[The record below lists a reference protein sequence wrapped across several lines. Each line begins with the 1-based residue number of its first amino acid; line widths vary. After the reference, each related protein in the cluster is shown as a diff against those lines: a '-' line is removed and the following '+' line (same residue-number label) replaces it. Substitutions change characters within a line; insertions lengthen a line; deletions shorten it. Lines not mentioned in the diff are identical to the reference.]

1 MSQIVAASPHVT
13 TKNSTAVIMRD
24 VLIALLP
31 AVIAGCVVFGLRAL
45 LVVAVT
51 TAACVFFEWGFEKLC
66 HTPSTISDLSAAVTG
81 VLLAMNLPVSIP
93 LWQAVFGALVAM
105 VAVKGLFGGIGKNFA
120 NPAITARIVMFLAF
134 SKTMTAWVFP
144 DAVSSATP
152 LAMMAN
158 GESVDYLT
166 LLLGNHGGCL
176 GETSALA
183 LLIGFAYLLI
193 RGVISWHTP
202 VCFVGTVFVMS
213 LILGQDAVGQI
224 LSGGLMLGAI
234 FMATDYSTTPS
245 TNLGRVLFGIGAGL
259 LTVLIRFYGAYAE
272 GVSFAI
278 LFMCSGMSEKQGI
291 IKAVV
296 VLVVICLVISG
307 ALAVV
312 NSFTAPVSAA
322 NAEARETA
330 ARQELIPEAGSF
342 EQVTDGLPENVL
354 SAYVGKAADGSV
366 AGYVITTSGK
376 GFGGTIQVMVA
387 ISPEGTILRCKT
399 LDVSSETKTL
409 GGQTANESYYGQYE
423 GQDSSLSGVQAISGA
438 TITSTAYKGC
448 VQTAFAAY
456 ETVKEAAK

>member
-93 LWQAVFGALVAM
+93 LWQAVFCVLFAM
-105 VAVKGLFGGIGKNFA
+105 VAVMGLFGGSGKNFA

-134 SKTMTAWVFP
+134 SKTMTALVFP

-245 TNLGRVLFGIGAGL
+245 TNWGRVLFGIGAGL

-278 LFMCSGMSEKQGI
+278 LFMNILTPYLSKW
-291 IKAVV
+291 
-296 VLVVICLVISG
+296 
-307 ALAVV
+307 
-312 NSFTAPVSAA
+312 T
-322 NAEARETA
+322 ETK
-330 ARQELIPEAGSF
+330 P
-342 EQVTDGLPENVL
+342 
-354 SAYVGKAADGSV
+354 
-366 AGYVITTSGK
+366 
-376 GFGGTIQVMVA
+376 FGG
-387 ISPEGTILRCKT
+387 
-399 LDVSSETKTL
+399 
-409 GGQTANESYYGQYE
+409 
-423 GQDSSLSGVQAISGA
+423 
-438 TITSTAYKGC
+438 
-448 VQTAFAAY
+448 AA
-456 ETVKEAAK
+456 A

>member
-24 VLIALLP
+24 VLIARLP

-93 LWQAVFGALVAM
+93 LWQAVFGALVAI

-152 LAMMAN
+152 LAMMAS

-245 TNLGRVLFGIGAGL
+245 TDWGRVLFGIGAGL

-278 LFMCSGMSEKQGI
+278 LFMNILTPYLSKW
-291 IKAVV
+291 
-296 VLVVICLVISG
+296 
-307 ALAVV
+307 
-312 NSFTAPVSAA
+312 T
-322 NAEARETA
+322 ETK
-330 ARQELIPEAGSF
+330 P
-342 EQVTDGLPENVL
+342 
-354 SAYVGKAADGSV
+354 
-366 AGYVITTSGK
+366 
-376 GFGGTIQVMVA
+376 FGGVA
-387 ISPEGTILRCKT
+387 
-399 LDVSSETKTL
+399 
-409 GGQTANESYYGQYE
+409 A
-423 GQDSSLSGVQAISGA
+423 
-438 TITSTAYKGC
+438 
-448 VQTAFAAY
+448 
-456 ETVKEAAK
+456 

>member
-31 AVIAGCVVFGLRAL
+31 AVLAGCVVFGLRAL

-51 TAACVFFEWGFEKLC
+51 TAACIFFEWGFEKLC

-93 LWQAVFGALVAM
+93 LWQAVFGALVAI

-245 TNLGRVLFGIGAGL
+245 TNWGRVLFGIGAGL

-278 LFMCSGMSEKQGI
+278 LFMNILTPYLSKW
-291 IKAVV
+291 
-296 VLVVICLVISG
+296 
-307 ALAVV
+307 
-312 NSFTAPVSAA
+312 T
-322 NAEARETA
+322 ETK
-330 ARQELIPEAGSF
+330 P
-342 EQVTDGLPENVL
+342 
-354 SAYVGKAADGSV
+354 
-366 AGYVITTSGK
+366 
-376 GFGGTIQVMVA
+376 FGGVA
-387 ISPEGTILRCKT
+387 
-399 LDVSSETKTL
+399 
-409 GGQTANESYYGQYE
+409 A
-423 GQDSSLSGVQAISGA
+423 
-438 TITSTAYKGC
+438 
-448 VQTAFAAY
+448 
-456 ETVKEAAK
+456 

>member
-93 LWQAVFGALVAM
+93 LWQAVFGALVAI

-152 LAMMAN
+152 LAMMAS

-278 LFMCSGMSEKQGI
+278 LFTNILTPYLSKW
-291 IKAVV
+291 
-296 VLVVICLVISG
+296 
-307 ALAVV
+307 
-312 NSFTAPVSAA
+312 T
-322 NAEARETA
+322 ETK
-330 ARQELIPEAGSF
+330 P
-342 EQVTDGLPENVL
+342 
-354 SAYVGKAADGSV
+354 
-366 AGYVITTSGK
+366 
-376 GFGGTIQVMVA
+376 FGGVA
-387 ISPEGTILRCKT
+387 
-399 LDVSSETKTL
+399 
-409 GGQTANESYYGQYE
+409 A
-423 GQDSSLSGVQAISGA
+423 
-438 TITSTAYKGC
+438 
-448 VQTAFAAY
+448 
-456 ETVKEAAK
+456 

>member
-24 VLIALLP
+24 VLIALCP
-31 AVIAGCVVFGLRAL
+31 ALIAGCVVFGLRAL

-51 TAACVFFEWGFEKLC
+51 TAACVFFEWGYEKLC
-66 HTPSTISDLSAAVTG
+66 HLPSTISDLSAAVTG

-245 TNLGRVLFGIGAGL
+245 TDWGRVLFGIGAGL

-278 LFMCSGMSEKQGI
+278 LFMNILTPYLSRW
-291 IKAVV
+291 
-296 VLVVICLVISG
+296 
-307 ALAVV
+307 
-312 NSFTAPVSAA
+312 T
-322 NAEARETA
+322 ETK
-330 ARQELIPEAGSF
+330 P
-342 EQVTDGLPENVL
+342 
-354 SAYVGKAADGSV
+354 
-366 AGYVITTSGK
+366 
-376 GFGGTIQVMVA
+376 FGGVA
-387 ISPEGTILRCKT
+387 
-399 LDVSSETKTL
+399 
-409 GGQTANESYYGQYE
+409 A
-423 GQDSSLSGVQAISGA
+423 
-438 TITSTAYKGC
+438 
-448 VQTAFAAY
+448 
-456 ETVKEAAK
+456 

>member
-31 AVIAGCVVFGLRAL
+31 AVLAGCVVFGLRAL

-93 LWQAVFGALVAM
+93 LWQAVFGALVAI

-144 DAVSSATP
+144 DAVSTATP

-245 TNLGRVLFGIGAGL
+245 TDWGRVLFGIGAGL

-278 LFMCSGMSEKQGI
+278 LFMNILTPYLSKW
-291 IKAVV
+291 
-296 VLVVICLVISG
+296 
-307 ALAVV
+307 
-312 NSFTAPVSAA
+312 T
-322 NAEARETA
+322 ETK
-330 ARQELIPEAGSF
+330 P
-342 EQVTDGLPENVL
+342 
-354 SAYVGKAADGSV
+354 
-366 AGYVITTSGK
+366 
-376 GFGGTIQVMVA
+376 FGGVA
-387 ISPEGTILRCKT
+387 
-399 LDVSSETKTL
+399 
-409 GGQTANESYYGQYE
+409 A
-423 GQDSSLSGVQAISGA
+423 
-438 TITSTAYKGC
+438 
-448 VQTAFAAY
+448 
-456 ETVKEAAK
+456 

>member
-31 AVIAGCVVFGLRAL
+31 AVLAGCVVFGLRAL

-93 LWQAVFGALVAM
+93 LWQAVFGALVAI

-202 VCFVGTVFVMS
+202 ICFVGTVFVMS

-278 LFMCSGMSEKQGI
+278 LFMNILTPYLSKW
-291 IKAVV
+291 
-296 VLVVICLVISG
+296 
-307 ALAVV
+307 
-312 NSFTAPVSAA
+312 T
-322 NAEARETA
+322 ETK
-330 ARQELIPEAGSF
+330 P
-342 EQVTDGLPENVL
+342 
-354 SAYVGKAADGSV
+354 
-366 AGYVITTSGK
+366 
-376 GFGGTIQVMVA
+376 FGGVA
-387 ISPEGTILRCKT
+387 
-399 LDVSSETKTL
+399 
-409 GGQTANESYYGQYE
+409 A
-423 GQDSSLSGVQAISGA
+423 
-438 TITSTAYKGC
+438 
-448 VQTAFAAY
+448 
-456 ETVKEAAK
+456 

>member
-134 SKTMTAWVFP
+134 SKTMTALVFP

-245 TNLGRVLFGIGAGL
+245 TDWGRVLFGIGAGL

-278 LFMCSGMSEKQGI
+278 LFMNILTPYLSKW
-291 IKAVV
+291 
-296 VLVVICLVISG
+296 
-307 ALAVV
+307 
-312 NSFTAPVSAA
+312 T
-322 NAEARETA
+322 ETK
-330 ARQELIPEAGSF
+330 P
-342 EQVTDGLPENVL
+342 
-354 SAYVGKAADGSV
+354 
-366 AGYVITTSGK
+366 
-376 GFGGTIQVMVA
+376 FGG
-387 ISPEGTILRCKT
+387 
-399 LDVSSETKTL
+399 
-409 GGQTANESYYGQYE
+409 
-423 GQDSSLSGVQAISGA
+423 
-438 TITSTAYKGC
+438 
-448 VQTAFAAY
+448 AA
-456 ETVKEAAK
+456 A

>member
-31 AVIAGCVVFGLRAL
+31 AVLAGCVVFGLRAL

-66 HTPSTISDLSAAVTG
+66 HKPSTISDLSAAVTG

-93 LWQAVFGALVAM
+93 LWQAVFGALVAI

-245 TNLGRVLFGIGAGL
+245 TNWGRVLFGIGAGL

-278 LFMCSGMSEKQGI
+278 LFMNILTPYLSKW
-291 IKAVV
+291 
-296 VLVVICLVISG
+296 
-307 ALAVV
+307 
-312 NSFTAPVSAA
+312 T
-322 NAEARETA
+322 ETK
-330 ARQELIPEAGSF
+330 P
-342 EQVTDGLPENVL
+342 
-354 SAYVGKAADGSV
+354 
-366 AGYVITTSGK
+366 
-376 GFGGTIQVMVA
+376 FGG
-387 ISPEGTILRCKT
+387 
-399 LDVSSETKTL
+399 
-409 GGQTANESYYGQYE
+409 
-423 GQDSSLSGVQAISGA
+423 
-438 TITSTAYKGC
+438 
-448 VQTAFAAY
+448 AA
-456 ETVKEAAK
+456 A

>member
-31 AVIAGCVVFGLRAL
+31 AVLAGCVVFGLRAL

-245 TNLGRVLFGIGAGL
+245 TNWGRVLFGIGAGL
-259 LTVLIRFYGAYAE
+259 LAVLIRFYGAYAE

-278 LFMCSGMSEKQGI
+278 LFMNILTPYLSKW
-291 IKAVV
+291 
-296 VLVVICLVISG
+296 
-307 ALAVV
+307 
-312 NSFTAPVSAA
+312 T
-322 NAEARETA
+322 ETK
-330 ARQELIPEAGSF
+330 P
-342 EQVTDGLPENVL
+342 
-354 SAYVGKAADGSV
+354 
-366 AGYVITTSGK
+366 
-376 GFGGTIQVMVA
+376 FGGVA
-387 ISPEGTILRCKT
+387 
-399 LDVSSETKTL
+399 
-409 GGQTANESYYGQYE
+409 A
-423 GQDSSLSGVQAISGA
+423 
-438 TITSTAYKGC
+438 
-448 VQTAFAAY
+448 
-456 ETVKEAAK
+456 

>member
-1 MSQIVAASPHVT
+1 M
-13 TKNSTAVIMRD
+13 KR
-24 VLIALLP
+24 
-31 AVIAGCVVFGLRAL
+31 
-45 LVVAVT
+45 
-51 TAACVFFEWGFEKLC
+51 LC
-66 HTPSTISDLSAAVTG
+66 GKPSTICDLSAAVTG

-134 SKTMTAWVFP
+134 SKSMTAWVFP

-245 TNLGRVLFGIGAGL
+245 TDWGRVLFGIGAGL

-278 LFMCSGMSEKQGI
+278 LFMNILTPYLSRW
-291 IKAVV
+291 
-296 VLVVICLVISG
+296 
-307 ALAVV
+307 
-312 NSFTAPVSAA
+312 T
-322 NAEARETA
+322 ETK
-330 ARQELIPEAGSF
+330 P
-342 EQVTDGLPENVL
+342 
-354 SAYVGKAADGSV
+354 
-366 AGYVITTSGK
+366 
-376 GFGGTIQVMVA
+376 FGGVA
-387 ISPEGTILRCKT
+387 
-399 LDVSSETKTL
+399 
-409 GGQTANESYYGQYE
+409 A
-423 GQDSSLSGVQAISGA
+423 
-438 TITSTAYKGC
+438 
-448 VQTAFAAY
+448 
-456 ETVKEAAK
+456 

>member
-213 LILGQDAVGQI
+213 LILGQDAVGQL

-245 TNLGRVLFGIGAGL
+245 TDWGRVLFGIGAGL

-278 LFMCSGMSEKQGI
+278 LFMNILTPYLSKW
-291 IKAVV
+291 
-296 VLVVICLVISG
+296 
-307 ALAVV
+307 
-312 NSFTAPVSAA
+312 T
-322 NAEARETA
+322 ETK
-330 ARQELIPEAGSF
+330 P
-342 EQVTDGLPENVL
+342 
-354 SAYVGKAADGSV
+354 
-366 AGYVITTSGK
+366 
-376 GFGGTIQVMVA
+376 FGGVA
-387 ISPEGTILRCKT
+387 
-399 LDVSSETKTL
+399 
-409 GGQTANESYYGQYE
+409 A
-423 GQDSSLSGVQAISGA
+423 
-438 TITSTAYKGC
+438 
-448 VQTAFAAY
+448 
-456 ETVKEAAK
+456 

>member
-24 VLIALLP
+24 VLIALCP
-31 AVIAGCVVFGLRAL
+31 ALIAGCVVFGLRAL

-51 TAACVFFEWGFEKLC
+51 TAACIFFEWGYEKLC
-66 HTPSTISDLSAAVTG
+66 GKPSTICDLSAAVTG

-134 SKTMTAWVFP
+134 SKSMTAWVFP

-193 RGVISWHTP
+193 RGVLSWHTP

-245 TNLGRVLFGIGAGL
+245 TDWGRVLFGIGAGL

-278 LFMCSGMSEKQGI
+278 LFMNILTPYLSRW
-291 IKAVV
+291 
-296 VLVVICLVISG
+296 
-307 ALAVV
+307 
-312 NSFTAPVSAA
+312 T
-322 NAEARETA
+322 ETK
-330 ARQELIPEAGSF
+330 P
-342 EQVTDGLPENVL
+342 
-354 SAYVGKAADGSV
+354 
-366 AGYVITTSGK
+366 
-376 GFGGTIQVMVA
+376 FGGVA
-387 ISPEGTILRCKT
+387 
-399 LDVSSETKTL
+399 
-409 GGQTANESYYGQYE
+409 A
-423 GQDSSLSGVQAISGA
+423 
-438 TITSTAYKGC
+438 
-448 VQTAFAAY
+448 
-456 ETVKEAAK
+456 

>member
-31 AVIAGCVVFGLRAL
+31 AVLAGCVVFGLRAL

-66 HTPSTISDLSAAVTG
+66 HKPSTISDLSAAVTG

-93 LWQAVFGALVAM
+93 LWQAVFGALVAI

-202 VCFVGTVFVMS
+202 ICFVGTVFVMS

-245 TNLGRVLFGIGAGL
+245 TNWGRVLFGIGAGL

-278 LFMCSGMSEKQGI
+278 LFMNILTPYLSKW
-291 IKAVV
+291 
-296 VLVVICLVISG
+296 
-307 ALAVV
+307 
-312 NSFTAPVSAA
+312 T
-322 NAEARETA
+322 ETK
-330 ARQELIPEAGSF
+330 P
-342 EQVTDGLPENVL
+342 
-354 SAYVGKAADGSV
+354 
-366 AGYVITTSGK
+366 
-376 GFGGTIQVMVA
+376 FGGVA
-387 ISPEGTILRCKT
+387 
-399 LDVSSETKTL
+399 
-409 GGQTANESYYGQYE
+409 A
-423 GQDSSLSGVQAISGA
+423 
-438 TITSTAYKGC
+438 
-448 VQTAFAAY
+448 
-456 ETVKEAAK
+456 

>member
-202 VCFVGTVFVMS
+202 ICFVGTVFVMS

-245 TNLGRVLFGIGAGL
+245 TNWGRVLFGIGAGL

-278 LFMCSGMSEKQGI
+278 LFMNILTPYLSKW
-291 IKAVV
+291 
-296 VLVVICLVISG
+296 
-307 ALAVV
+307 
-312 NSFTAPVSAA
+312 T
-322 NAEARETA
+322 ETK
-330 ARQELIPEAGSF
+330 P
-342 EQVTDGLPENVL
+342 
-354 SAYVGKAADGSV
+354 
-366 AGYVITTSGK
+366 
-376 GFGGTIQVMVA
+376 FGGVA
-387 ISPEGTILRCKT
+387 
-399 LDVSSETKTL
+399 
-409 GGQTANESYYGQYE
+409 A
-423 GQDSSLSGVQAISGA
+423 
-438 TITSTAYKGC
+438 
-448 VQTAFAAY
+448 
-456 ETVKEAAK
+456 

>member
-31 AVIAGCVVFGLRAL
+31 AVLAGCVVFGLRAL

-278 LFMCSGMSEKQGI
+278 LFMNILTPYLSKW
-291 IKAVV
+291 
-296 VLVVICLVISG
+296 
-307 ALAVV
+307 
-312 NSFTAPVSAA
+312 
-322 NAEARETA
+322 
-330 ARQELIPEAGSF
+330 
-342 EQVTDGLPENVL
+342 TDTKP
-354 SAYVGKAADGSV
+354 
-366 AGYVITTSGK
+366 
-376 GFGGTIQVMVA
+376 FGGVA
-387 ISPEGTILRCKT
+387 
-399 LDVSSETKTL
+399 
-409 GGQTANESYYGQYE
+409 A
-423 GQDSSLSGVQAISGA
+423 
-438 TITSTAYKGC
+438 
-448 VQTAFAAY
+448 
-456 ETVKEAAK
+456 

>member
-13 TKNSTAVIMRD
+13 TKNPTAVIMRD

-66 HTPSTISDLSAAVTG
+66 HKPSTISDLSAAVTG

-245 TNLGRVLFGIGAGL
+245 TNWGRVLFGIGAGL

-278 LFMCSGMSEKQGI
+278 LFMNILTPYLSKW
-291 IKAVV
+291 
-296 VLVVICLVISG
+296 
-307 ALAVV
+307 
-312 NSFTAPVSAA
+312 T
-322 NAEARETA
+322 ETK
-330 ARQELIPEAGSF
+330 P
-342 EQVTDGLPENVL
+342 
-354 SAYVGKAADGSV
+354 
-366 AGYVITTSGK
+366 
-376 GFGGTIQVMVA
+376 FGG
-387 ISPEGTILRCKT
+387 
-399 LDVSSETKTL
+399 
-409 GGQTANESYYGQYE
+409 
-423 GQDSSLSGVQAISGA
+423 
-438 TITSTAYKGC
+438 
-448 VQTAFAAY
+448 AA
-456 ETVKEAAK
+456 A

>member
-31 AVIAGCVVFGLRAL
+31 AVLAGCVVFGLRAL

-93 LWQAVFGALVAM
+93 LWQAVFGALVAI

-120 NPAITARIVMFLAF
+120 NPAITARIVLFLAF

-278 LFMCSGMSEKQGI
+278 LFMNILTPYLSKW
-291 IKAVV
+291 
-296 VLVVICLVISG
+296 
-307 ALAVV
+307 
-312 NSFTAPVSAA
+312 T
-322 NAEARETA
+322 ETK
-330 ARQELIPEAGSF
+330 P
-342 EQVTDGLPENVL
+342 
-354 SAYVGKAADGSV
+354 
-366 AGYVITTSGK
+366 
-376 GFGGTIQVMVA
+376 FGGVA
-387 ISPEGTILRCKT
+387 
-399 LDVSSETKTL
+399 
-409 GGQTANESYYGQYE
+409 A
-423 GQDSSLSGVQAISGA
+423 
-438 TITSTAYKGC
+438 
-448 VQTAFAAY
+448 
-456 ETVKEAAK
+456 

>member
-24 VLIALLP
+24 VLIALAP
-31 AVIAGCVVFGLRAL
+31 AVLAGCVVFGLRAL

-193 RGVISWHTP
+193 RGVISWHPP
-202 VCFVGTVFVMS
+202 VCFVGTVLVMS

-278 LFMCSGMSEKQGI
+278 LFMNILTPYLSKW
-291 IKAVV
+291 
-296 VLVVICLVISG
+296 
-307 ALAVV
+307 
-312 NSFTAPVSAA
+312 T
-322 NAEARETA
+322 ETK
-330 ARQELIPEAGSF
+330 P
-342 EQVTDGLPENVL
+342 
-354 SAYVGKAADGSV
+354 
-366 AGYVITTSGK
+366 
-376 GFGGTIQVMVA
+376 FGGVA
-387 ISPEGTILRCKT
+387 
-399 LDVSSETKTL
+399 
-409 GGQTANESYYGQYE
+409 A
-423 GQDSSLSGVQAISGA
+423 
-438 TITSTAYKGC
+438 
-448 VQTAFAAY
+448 
-456 ETVKEAAK
+456 

>member
-81 VLLAMNLPVSIP
+81 VLLAMTLPVSIP
-93 LWQAVFGALVAM
+93 LWQAVFGALVAI

-245 TNLGRVLFGIGAGL
+245 TNWGRVLFGIGAGL

-278 LFMCSGMSEKQGI
+278 LFMNILTPYLSKW
-291 IKAVV
+291 
-296 VLVVICLVISG
+296 
-307 ALAVV
+307 
-312 NSFTAPVSAA
+312 T
-322 NAEARETA
+322 ETK
-330 ARQELIPEAGSF
+330 P
-342 EQVTDGLPENVL
+342 
-354 SAYVGKAADGSV
+354 
-366 AGYVITTSGK
+366 
-376 GFGGTIQVMVA
+376 FGGVA
-387 ISPEGTILRCKT
+387 
-399 LDVSSETKTL
+399 
-409 GGQTANESYYGQYE
+409 A
-423 GQDSSLSGVQAISGA
+423 
-438 TITSTAYKGC
+438 
-448 VQTAFAAY
+448 
-456 ETVKEAAK
+456 

>member
-93 LWQAVFGALVAM
+93 LWQAVFGALVAI

-202 VCFVGTVFVMS
+202 ICFVGTVFVMS

-245 TNLGRVLFGIGAGL
+245 TNWGRVLFGIGAGL

-278 LFMCSGMSEKQGI
+278 LFMNILTPYLSKW
-291 IKAVV
+291 
-296 VLVVICLVISG
+296 
-307 ALAVV
+307 
-312 NSFTAPVSAA
+312 T
-322 NAEARETA
+322 ETK
-330 ARQELIPEAGSF
+330 P
-342 EQVTDGLPENVL
+342 
-354 SAYVGKAADGSV
+354 
-366 AGYVITTSGK
+366 
-376 GFGGTIQVMVA
+376 FGGVA
-387 ISPEGTILRCKT
+387 
-399 LDVSSETKTL
+399 
-409 GGQTANESYYGQYE
+409 A
-423 GQDSSLSGVQAISGA
+423 
-438 TITSTAYKGC
+438 
-448 VQTAFAAY
+448 
-456 ETVKEAAK
+456 

>member
-31 AVIAGCVVFGLRAL
+31 AVIAGCVVFGLRAP

-93 LWQAVFGALVAM
+93 LWQAVFGALVAI

-152 LAMMAN
+152 LAMMAS

-245 TNLGRVLFGIGAGL
+245 TDWGRVLFGIGAGL

-278 LFMCSGMSEKQGI
+278 LFMNILTPYLSKW
-291 IKAVV
+291 
-296 VLVVICLVISG
+296 
-307 ALAVV
+307 
-312 NSFTAPVSAA
+312 T
-322 NAEARETA
+322 ETK
-330 ARQELIPEAGSF
+330 P
-342 EQVTDGLPENVL
+342 
-354 SAYVGKAADGSV
+354 
-366 AGYVITTSGK
+366 
-376 GFGGTIQVMVA
+376 FGGVA
-387 ISPEGTILRCKT
+387 
-399 LDVSSETKTL
+399 
-409 GGQTANESYYGQYE
+409 A
-423 GQDSSLSGVQAISGA
+423 
-438 TITSTAYKGC
+438 
-448 VQTAFAAY
+448 
-456 ETVKEAAK
+456 

>member
-93 LWQAVFGALVAM
+93 LWQAVFGALVAI

-134 SKTMTAWVFP
+134 SKTMTALVFP

-278 LFMCSGMSEKQGI
+278 LFMNILTPYLSKW
-291 IKAVV
+291 
-296 VLVVICLVISG
+296 
-307 ALAVV
+307 
-312 NSFTAPVSAA
+312 T
-322 NAEARETA
+322 ETK
-330 ARQELIPEAGSF
+330 P
-342 EQVTDGLPENVL
+342 
-354 SAYVGKAADGSV
+354 
-366 AGYVITTSGK
+366 
-376 GFGGTIQVMVA
+376 FGGVA
-387 ISPEGTILRCKT
+387 
-399 LDVSSETKTL
+399 
-409 GGQTANESYYGQYE
+409 A
-423 GQDSSLSGVQAISGA
+423 
-438 TITSTAYKGC
+438 
-448 VQTAFAAY
+448 
-456 ETVKEAAK
+456 

>member
-93 LWQAVFGALVAM
+93 LWQAVFGALVAI

-152 LAMMAN
+152 LAMMAS

-193 RGVISWHTP
+193 RDVISWHTP

-245 TNLGRVLFGIGAGL
+245 TDWGRVLFGIGAGL

-278 LFMCSGMSEKQGI
+278 LFMNILTPYLSKW
-291 IKAVV
+291 
-296 VLVVICLVISG
+296 
-307 ALAVV
+307 
-312 NSFTAPVSAA
+312 T
-322 NAEARETA
+322 ETK
-330 ARQELIPEAGSF
+330 P
-342 EQVTDGLPENVL
+342 
-354 SAYVGKAADGSV
+354 
-366 AGYVITTSGK
+366 
-376 GFGGTIQVMVA
+376 FGGVA
-387 ISPEGTILRCKT
+387 
-399 LDVSSETKTL
+399 
-409 GGQTANESYYGQYE
+409 A
-423 GQDSSLSGVQAISGA
+423 
-438 TITSTAYKGC
+438 
-448 VQTAFAAY
+448 
-456 ETVKEAAK
+456 

>member
-24 VLIALLP
+24 VLIALCP
-31 AVIAGCVVFGLRAL
+31 ALIAGCVVFGLRAL

-51 TAACVFFEWGFEKLC
+51 TAACIFFEWGYEKLC
-66 HTPSTISDLSAAVTG
+66 GKPNTICDLSAAVTG

-134 SKTMTAWVFP
+134 SKSMTAWVFP

-245 TNLGRVLFGIGAGL
+245 TDWGRVLFGIGAGL

-278 LFMCSGMSEKQGI
+278 LFMNILTPYLSRW
-291 IKAVV
+291 
-296 VLVVICLVISG
+296 
-307 ALAVV
+307 
-312 NSFTAPVSAA
+312 T
-322 NAEARETA
+322 ETK
-330 ARQELIPEAGSF
+330 P
-342 EQVTDGLPENVL
+342 
-354 SAYVGKAADGSV
+354 
-366 AGYVITTSGK
+366 
-376 GFGGTIQVMVA
+376 FGGVA
-387 ISPEGTILRCKT
+387 
-399 LDVSSETKTL
+399 
-409 GGQTANESYYGQYE
+409 A
-423 GQDSSLSGVQAISGA
+423 
-438 TITSTAYKGC
+438 
-448 VQTAFAAY
+448 
-456 ETVKEAAK
+456 